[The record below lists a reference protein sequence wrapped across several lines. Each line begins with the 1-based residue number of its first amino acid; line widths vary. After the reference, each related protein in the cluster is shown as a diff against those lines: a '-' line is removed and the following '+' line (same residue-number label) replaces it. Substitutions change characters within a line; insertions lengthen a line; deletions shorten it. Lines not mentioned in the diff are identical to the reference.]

1 MREAISEGHVYTTK
15 FNGKL
20 IVKKYEGALSVT
32 VEFLDTGF
40 ECVTT
45 SRRIRDGHVKDL
57 FLKSVLGVGFLGG
70 TEFKSRVGNKL
81 TEEYSKWS
89 AMISRCYNKKRSDF
103 KYYGGRGVYVCEHWH
118 NFQNFARWYSENKP
132 SGLVKAELDKDILG
146 DGSTYSPESCLIVS
160 QDQNKKKAFSIS
172 CNLISPSGEIFNVY
186 NVTDFCKKI
195 GLSQSAISEV
205 INKKRNHHKGWQL
218 WQS

>member
-1 MREAISEGHVYTTK
+1 MREAISEGRVYTTK
-15 FNGKL
+15 LNGKL
-20 IVKKYEGALSVT
+20 IVKEYKTALSVK

-45 SRRIRDGHVKDL
+45 SRRIRDGNVKDL
-57 FLKSVLGVGFLGG
+57 FFRSVLGVGFLGG
-70 TEFKSRVGNKL
+70 SEFKSKVDNRL

-89 AMISRCYNKKRSDF
+89 AMIGRCYNKKRSDF
-103 KYYGGRGVYVCEHWH
+103 KYYGGKGVSVCERWH
-118 NFQNFARWYSENKP
+118 NFQNFARWYRENKP
-132 SGLVKAELDKDILG
+132 CGLEKAELDKDILG
-146 DGSTYSPESCLIVS
+146 DGSAYSPENCLIVS
-160 QDQNKKKAFSIS
+160 QEQNKKKAFAIS
-172 CNLISPSGEIFNVY
+172 CKLISPSGEIFNVH

-205 INKKRNHHKGWQL
+205 INKKRNQHKGWEL